1 MSNNITDAVTEDKL
15 TVPYNPNLLVTYKA
29 IAGANAAPE
38 APTFLT
44 TKINDLEWDLHLG
57 RINNDRLG
65 KLERLINGVEEQ
77 VIEWTNPN
85 YDKDE
90 VIAGICE
97 YFNINPTKEVTVTG
111 TISYEVTVSIPLNEV
126 EDFDADYLLGDELSL
141 DSNSSNISVDNWTLD
156 SADVD
161 WG

>member
-1 MSNNITDAVTEDKL
+1 MQDISEAVTKDNLE
-15 TVPYNPNLLVTYKA
+15 VPYNPHMLVTYKA
-29 IAGANAAPE
+29 IAGTYAEPE
-38 APTFLT
+38 AATYLT
-44 TKINDLEWDLHLG
+44 DKVTDIEWALHNI
-57 RINNDRLG
+57 RVDRDAYH
-65 KLERLINGVEEQ
+65 KLRSKVSGLEEQ
-77 VIEWTNPN
+77 VIEWANPN

-97 YFNINPTKEVTVTG
+97 YFGINPTKEVTVTG
-111 TISYEVTVSIPLNEV
+111 TISYEVTVNIPLNEV

-141 DSNSSNISVDNWTLD
+141 DSNSSHISVDNWTLD

>member
-1 MSNNITDAVTEDKL
+1 MRADKDAYYKL
-15 TVPYNPNLLVTYKA
+15 RA
-29 IAGANAAPE
+29 
-38 APTFLT
+38 
-44 TKINDLEWDLHLG
+44 KISGL
-57 RINNDRLG
+57 
-65 KLERLINGVEEQ
+65 EEQ
-77 VIEWTNPN
+77 VIEWSNPN

-97 YFNINPTKEVTVTG
+97 YFDINPTKEVTVTG
-111 TISYEVTVSIPLNEV
+111 TISYEVTVNIPLNEV

-141 DSNSSNISVDNWTLD
+141 DSNSSHISVDNWTLD

>member
-1 MSNNITDAVTEDKL
+1 MKDISEAVTKDNLE
-15 TVPYNPNLLVTYKA
+15 VPYNPHMLVTYKA
-29 IAGANAAPE
+29 IAGTYAEPE
-38 APTFLT
+38 AATYLT
-44 TKINDLEWDLHLG
+44 DKVTDIEWALHNI
-57 RINNDRLG
+57 RVDRDAYH
-65 KLERLINGVEEQ
+65 KLRSKVSGLEEQ
-77 VIEWTNPN
+77 VIEWANPN

-97 YFNINPTKEVTVTG
+97 YFGINPTKEVTVTG
-111 TISYEVTVSIPLNEV
+111 TISYEVTVNIPLNEV

-141 DSNSSNISVDNWTLD
+141 DSNSSHISVDNWTLD

>member
-1 MSNNITDAVTEDKL
+1 MKDISEAVTQDKL
-15 TVPYNPNLLVTYKA
+15 EVPYNPHMLVTYKA
-29 IAGANAAPE
+29 IAGTYAEPE
-38 APTFLT
+38 SPTYLT
-44 TKINDLEWDLHLG
+44 DKVTDIEWALHNMRVDKDAYYKLRSKISGL
-57 RINNDRLG
+57 
-65 KLERLINGVEEQ
+65 EEQ
-77 VIEWTNPN
+77 VVEWANPN

-97 YFNINPTKEVTVTG
+97 YFNINPTKQVTVTG
-111 TISYEVTVSIPLNEV
+111 TISYEVTIDIPLNEV
-126 EDFDADYLLGDELSL
+126 EDFDADYLLGDELSV

>member
-1 MSNNITDAVTEDKL
+1 MKDISEAVTQDKL
-15 TVPYNPNLLVTYKA
+15 EVPYNPHMLVTYKA
-29 IAGANAAPE
+29 IAGTYAEPE
-38 APTFLT
+38 SPTYLT
-44 TKINDLEWDLHLG
+44 DKVTD
-57 RINNDRLG
+57 
-65 KLERLINGVEEQ
+65 
-77 VIEWTNPN
+77 IEWANPN

-97 YFNINPTKEVTVTG
+97 YFDINPTKEVTVTG
-111 TISYEVTVSIPLNEV
+111 TISYEVTVNIPLNEV

-141 DSNSSNISVDNWTLD
+141 DSNSSHISVDNWTLD